1 MEKDIDRSAAENG
14 DITGTEA
21 AEKRNGGRRGTENG
35 DTENGGAEKGGTE
48 NGGTENGGGR
58 ERGASASAQ
67 WHVDDPRSAE
77 EIARDRA
84 IDTCGYGIMTKKE
97 LCYKYFPGSASPPA
111 ARKMLNRTV
120 QRCPKLVAA
129 LRDTGYRKCD
139 RTLTPRQ
146 VALFYYYIGE
156 P

>member
-1 MEKDIDRSAAENG
+1 MGKDIGRGATAPGGGTAANG
-14 DITGTEA
+14 TGTWDGA
-21 AEKRNGGRRGTENG
+21 ARVAEHETEH
-35 DTENGGAEKGGTE
+35 
-48 NGGTENGGGR
+48 GGGKSA
-58 ERGASASAQ
+58 RGAGSSAR
-67 WHVDDPRSAE
+67 DDGGDPRSAE

-84 IDTCGYGIMTKKE
+84 IDTGGYGIMTKKE

-129 LRDTGYRKCD
+129 LRDTGYRKTS
-139 RTLTPRQ
+139 RELTPRQ

>member
-1 MEKDIDRSAAENG
+1 MGKDIGRGAAALG
-14 DITGTEA
+14 GGAAADGTGT
-21 AEKRNGGRRGTENG
+21 R
-35 DTENGGAEKGGTE
+35 DGAERVAARVAEHET
-48 NGGTENGGGR
+48 
-58 ERGASASAQ
+58 ERGAGSSAR
-67 WHVDDPRSAE
+67 DGGGDPRSAE

-129 LRDTGYRKCD
+129 LRDTGYRKSD